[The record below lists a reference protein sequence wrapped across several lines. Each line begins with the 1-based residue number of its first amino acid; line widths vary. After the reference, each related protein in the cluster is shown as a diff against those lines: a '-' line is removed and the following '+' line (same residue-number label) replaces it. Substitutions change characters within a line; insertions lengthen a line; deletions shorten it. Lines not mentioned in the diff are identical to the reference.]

1 MKVNFIILAI
11 VIILAGYIYIKYKE
25 NKFEN
30 TYKNIKTIT
39 AIIEVKSNVQETEYS
54 KRFTGKI
61 IKCEK
66 YSNIENTK
74 LNIEYKANTKINRG
88 DRVKI
93 VGEYE
98 KINSYKNEG
107 TFNYKNYLKKDNI
120 YGKLQIQK
128 IEKIQSNKNI
138 FNDMHTCLKEKNK
151 INYSSKTSAYLD
163 AIILGDKTNLEKETK
178 EQFSEAGLSHILA
191 ISGMHVGIIILLSNT
206 LLKII
211 KRQKAK
217 YTILLIINI
226 IYGLIVI
233 QSSSVIRAIIM
244 ANLHIISKLVNKKDN
259 FLVNISIASL
269 VLLIINPYNLIDAG
283 FQLSFVA
290 CIGIVIVL
298 PKILKIEIKNKLIKY
313 IYSSLIVTISANIL
327 IFPIIIDSFKKISL
341 SMFFISIILTPFLYI
356 IEVLG
361 LITIFMPQ
369 SCSILIK
376 PILESTILAFDYISK
391 INFLT
396 IYIKVPNVL
405 TITTY
410 YLVILIYILKI
421 KRKIFENICKKFLIA
436 IIIMNLSVSLIN
448 LADNTLKIYMIDVGQ
463 GDSTLVV
470 TPQNKTILIDGGGLE
485 NYDIGKKILI
495 PYLLNKKIKTI
506 DYVIISHFDTDHV
519 RRYINFN

>member
-1 MKVNFIILAI
+1 
-11 VIILAGYIYIKYKE
+11 
-25 NKFEN
+25 
-30 TYKNIKTIT
+30 
-39 AIIEVKSNVQETEYS
+39 
-54 KRFTGKI
+54 
-61 IKCEK
+61 
-66 YSNIENTK
+66 
-74 LNIEYKANTKINRG
+74 
-88 DRVKI
+88 
-93 VGEYE
+93 
-98 KINSYKNEG
+98 
-107 TFNYKNYLKKDNI
+107 
-120 YGKLQIQK
+120 
-128 IEKIQSNKNI
+128 
-138 FNDMHTCLKEKNK
+138 MHTYLKEKNK

-211 KRQKAK
+211 IKRQKAK
-217 YTILLIINI
+217 YIILLIINI

-283 FQLSFVA
+283 FKLSFVA

-341 SMFFISIILTPFLYI
+341 SMFFISIIITPFLYI

-369 SCSILIK
+369 SCIILIK

-396 IYIKVPNVL
+396 IYIKVPNII
-405 TITTY
+405 TIIIY
-410 YLVILIYILKI
+410 YLVILIYLIRP
-421 KRKIFENICKKFLIA
+421 KRKFVNKICKK
-436 IIIMNLSVSLIN
+436 IIIVLLIIN
-448 LADNTLKIYMIDVGQ
+448 LILSIIKATDFALKIYMIDVSQ
-463 GDSTLVV
+463 GDSTLIV
-470 TPQNKTILIDGGGLE
+470 TPKNKTILIDGGGLE

-506 DYVIISHFDTDHV
+506 DYVIISHLDTDHV
-519 RRYINFN
+519 RRYINSN